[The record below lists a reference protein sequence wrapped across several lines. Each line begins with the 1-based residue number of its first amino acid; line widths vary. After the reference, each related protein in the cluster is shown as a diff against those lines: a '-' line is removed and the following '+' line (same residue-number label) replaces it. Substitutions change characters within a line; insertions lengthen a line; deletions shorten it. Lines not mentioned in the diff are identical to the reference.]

1 MIDSKEKRLFMTMAT
16 GAGFTGAT
24 PSLQRGKSKGGLTPF
39 SMQQFTPAQMNLFS
53 TMFSHLDPS
62 SYLSKLASGDQ
73 SMFEE
78 LEAPALKQFG
88 QLQGQ
93 LASRFSGFGSGARHS
108 SGFRNTMNQATSDFA
123 QQLQSQRLG
132 LRRQALTDLLGMGNQ
147 LLGQR
152 PYDQFVSEKK
162 PSFLKQMLA
171 GLAGPGL
178 QGALTGGTMGYM
190 SRPSGGGQSAVNNA
204 MFDLFPLIL

>member
-1 MIDSKEKRLFMTMAT
+1 MVDSKEKRLFMTMAT

-162 PSFLKQMLA
+162 PSFLQQI
-171 GLAGPGL
+171 GPGSIESL
-178 QGALTGGTMGYM
+178 IKIL
-190 SRPSGGGQSAVNNA
+190 P
-204 MFDLFPLIL
+204 FLF